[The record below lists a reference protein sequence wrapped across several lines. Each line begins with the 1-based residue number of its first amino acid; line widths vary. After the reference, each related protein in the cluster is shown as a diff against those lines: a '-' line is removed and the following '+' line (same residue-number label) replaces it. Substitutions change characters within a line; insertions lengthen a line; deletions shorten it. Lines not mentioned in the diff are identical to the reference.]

1 MGAVDEYEQILEAED
16 EFNKRITDLV
26 ISMSDIV
33 VYVVDVEQFATI
45 AQLIKVIKEV
55 NVLIGRAIDF
65 FKKHKER
72 GILGEYSPIDLVH
85 SFTYIKTQI
94 SEGALCVFGRGAGR
108 ARRPPDRL

>member
-16 EFNKRITDLV
+16 EFNKRITNLV

-65 FKKHKER
+65 FNKHKER
-72 GILGEYSPIDLVH
+72 GIFGEYP
-85 SFTYIKTQI
+85 
-94 SEGALCVFGRGAGR
+94 
-108 ARRPPDRL
+108 